1 MEKSSARI
9 YISTEN
15 FFSRIKMTESRRQK
29 KVASLIKEALSR
41 LLIESIQDSSSSLI
55 TVSKVE
61 MTPDLKT
68 AHVYLS
74 YFSQVPDLSILK
86 RLESRKG
93 YLRRS
98 IASQTNL
105 KYNPMLIFS
114 IDPSRA
120 YEESIDN
127 ILERLKKK

>member
-1 MEKSSARI
+1 
-9 YISTEN
+9 
-15 FFSRIKMTESRRQK
+15 MTESLRQK
-29 KVASLIKEALSR
+29 KVASLIKETLSH

-74 YFSQVPDLSILK
+74 CFSQETDQAILEK
-86 RLESRKG
+86 LESRKG

-98 IASQTNL
+98 IASRTNL
-105 KYNPMLIFS
+105 KYNPMLFFL
-114 IDPSRA
+114 IDPTRA
-120 YEESIDN
+120 YEENIDK

>member
-1 MEKSSARI
+1 
-9 YISTEN
+9 
-15 FFSRIKMTESRRQK
+15 MTESRRQK
-29 KVASLIKEALSR
+29 KVASLIKDTLSHI
-41 LLIESIQDSSSSLI
+41 LIESIQVSFTSLVTI
-55 TVSKVE
+55 SKVE

-74 YFSQVPDLSILK
+74 CFSQEPDPSILEK
-86 RLESRKG
+86 LERRKG

-98 IASQTNL
+98 IASRTNL
-105 KYNPMLIFS
+105 KYNPLLIFL

-120 YEESIDN
+120 YEENIDK